1 MLALSKQPA
10 PAAARFTK
18 SYGGSGNVAESQTQP
33 ASPSA
38 PTTQKPGAAEEGGG
52 QKNPIH
58 LQKNPTHWIA
68 ASVLSLHHYRGQLF
82 FFSFLKPQLFGTT
95 EVSR

>member
-1 MLALSKQPA
+1 MLTLSKQPA
-10 PAAARFTK
+10 AAAAQLTRRH
-18 SYGGSGNVAESQTQP
+18 GGSGNVAESRTQP

-38 PTTQKPGAAEEGGG
+38 LTTQQPGAAKEGGG

-68 ASVLSLHHYRGQLF
+68 ASVLSLHHYCKQLF
-82 FFSFLKPQLFGTT
+82 FFNFF
-95 EVSR
+95 